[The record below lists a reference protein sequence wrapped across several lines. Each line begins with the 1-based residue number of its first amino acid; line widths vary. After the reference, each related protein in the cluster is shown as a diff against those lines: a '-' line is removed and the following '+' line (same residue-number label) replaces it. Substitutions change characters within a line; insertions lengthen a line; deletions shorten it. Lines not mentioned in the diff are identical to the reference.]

1 MMSDQGISEDSL
13 NDVDAPKQSN
23 LPKVLLLSAIV
34 AVLIVTFV
42 FLWGGKDQLRKV
54 RAGYAAPDFTFRDLS
69 FKDVS
74 LSQYKGKIVLLN
86 LWSTTCPP
94 CIDEVPYFENLYQKM
109 KGNEGFQLLTVVTNR
124 GEDATVVKTF
134 MDKHGLH
141 FPALVD
147 TKKVVYSRYKLTGWP
162 ETFLIGKDGIILDKF
177 VGPKEWDSPQFIDR
191 LNKLTKG

>member
-1 MMSDQGISEDSL
+1 MSDQGISEDGL
-13 NDVDAPKQSN
+13 NEVAAPKQSN
-23 LPKVLLLSAIV
+23 LPKALLLSAIV

-141 FPALVD
+141 FPTLVD
-147 TKKVVYSRYKLTGWP
+147 TKKVVYRRYKLTGWP

-177 VGPKEWDSPQFIDR
+177 VGPKEWDSPQFVDR
-191 LNKLTKG
+191 LSRLAEG

>member
-1 MMSDQGISEDSL
+1 MSEDSL
-13 NDVDAPKQSN
+13 NEVDAPKQSN
-23 LPKVLLLSAIV
+23 LPKALLLSAIM

-42 FLWGGKDQLRKV
+42 FLWGGKEQLRKV
-54 RAGYAAPDFTFRDLS
+54 RAGYPAPDFTFRDLS

-124 GEDATVVKTF
+124 GEDAAVVKSF
-134 MDKHGLH
+134 MEKHGLH
-141 FPALVD
+141 FPVLVD
-147 TKKVVYSRYKLTGWP
+147 TKKVVYRRYKLTGWP
-162 ETFLIGKDGIILDKF
+162 ETFLIGKDGIIMDKF
-177 VGPKEWDSPQFIDR
+177 VGPKEWDSSQFIDR
-191 LNKLTKG
+191 MNKLAES